1 MPPGLGR
8 AALGKCE
15 GVKTRPEKQGEAI
28 CQESVV
34 TRIRGKLVAS
44 SPQPLTHLCHHTCA
58 RAGSDSVCWSSLTV
72 TLSFLETGSRNVL
85 ST

>member
-28 CQESVV
+28 CQQSVV

-44 SPQPLTHLCHHTCA
+44 PPQPLTHLCHHTCA
-58 RAGSDSVCWSSLTV
+58 RAGSDSGVLE
-72 TLSFLETGSRNVL
+72 LSHCDS
-85 ST
+85 